1 MAIHL
6 NRDKNKFYQDFVD
19 CYKSTSILPLILS
32 RDIIN
37 QNFCAGDLKAVR
49 DDLKGL
55 AINQKELRKL
65 TNLPIKEELIII
77 INPLK
82 LFVREFIQKI
92 KGPEGATAI
101 FIGLAVILS
110 CYIVF
115 DLVIKMFANWVQLPS
130 WLLFIKLCFIG
141 GGITQLILYMTWKK
155 RVAVFKENLT
165 YSLNTL
171 LHEIDRFNAVIRA
184 IDINDKIEAAGNTE
198 VGIKER
204 RRVIEALE
212 YTRADLVRALRTEKI
227 LRENKK
233 FIVNNSELLA
243 NNLATLTQ
251 MQVTE
256 RASEHGRLLNEA
268 LEIAMDVQQEMKRLQ
283 SQQ

>member
-1 MAIHL
+1 M
-6 NRDKNKFYQDFVD
+6 
-19 CYKSTSILPLILS
+19 
-32 RDIIN
+32 
-37 QNFCAGDLKAVR
+37 R

>member
-1 MAIHL
+1 M
-6 NRDKNKFYQDFVD
+6 
-19 CYKSTSILPLILS
+19 
-32 RDIIN
+32 
-37 QNFCAGDLKAVR
+37 R

-55 AINQKELRKL
+55 TINQRELGNL
-65 TNLPIKEELIII
+65 TGLPVKEELIVIV
-77 INPLK
+77 NPLK
-82 LFVREFIQKI
+82 FLARQFVQKV

-101 FIGLAVILS
+101 FIGLAVVLS
-110 CYIVF
+110 SYIVF

-141 GGITQLILYMTWKK
+141 GGITQLLLYLTWKK
-155 RVAVFKENLT
+155 RSAILKENLT

-171 LHEIDRFNAVIRA
+171 LHEVDRFNAVIKA

-204 RRVIEALE
+204 RRVIEALK
-212 YTRADLVRALRTEKI
+212 YTRADLVRALKTERI
-227 LRENKK
+227 LRENKN

-256 RASEHGRLLNEA
+256 QASEHGRLLNEA

-283 SQQ
+283 SQ

>member
-1 MAIHL
+1 M
-6 NRDKNKFYQDFVD
+6 
-19 CYKSTSILPLILS
+19 
-32 RDIIN
+32 
-37 QNFCAGDLKAVR
+37 R

-65 TNLPIKEELIII
+65 TNLPINEELIII

-82 LFVREFIQKI
+82 LLIRQFIQKV

-110 CYIVF
+110 SYIVF
-115 DLVIKMFANWVQLPS
+115 DLVLKMFGNWVQIPS
-130 WLLFIKLCFIG
+130 WVLFIKVWLIG
-141 GGITQLILYMTWKK
+141 GAATQLLLYLTWKK
-155 RVAVFKENLT
+155 RVAIVEENLT
-165 YSLNTL
+165 HSLNTL
-171 LHEIDRFNAVIRA
+171 LHEVDRFNAVVRA

-204 RRVIEALE
+204 RRVLEALK
-212 YTRADLVRALRTEKI
+212 YTKADLVRALKTERI

-256 RASEHGRLLNEA
+256 QASEHGRLLNEA

-283 SQQ
+283 SQ

>member
-1 MAIHL
+1 M
-6 NRDKNKFYQDFVD
+6 
-19 CYKSTSILPLILS
+19 
-32 RDIIN
+32 
-37 QNFCAGDLKAVR
+37 R

-65 TNLPIKEELIII
+65 TNLPINEELIII

-82 LFVREFIQKI
+82 LLIRQFIQKV
-92 KGPEGATAI
+92 KGPEGATDI

-110 CYIVF
+110 SYIVF
-115 DLVIKMFANWVQLPS
+115 DLVLKMFGNWLQIPS
-130 WLLFIKLCFIG
+130 WLLFIKVCLIG
-141 GGITQLILYMTWKK
+141 GAATQLLLYLTWKK
-155 RVAVFKENLT
+155 RVAIVEENLT
-165 YSLNTL
+165 HSLNTL
-171 LHEIDRFNAVIRA
+171 LHEVDRFNAVVRA

-204 RRVIEALE
+204 RRVLEALK
-212 YTRADLVRALRTEKI
+212 YTKADLVRALKTERI

-256 RASEHGRLLNEA
+256 QASEHGRLLNEA

-283 SQQ
+283 SQ